1 MAAAATTSQAARA
14 RDTWTVRRTRQRYA
28 VVSCHVER
36 LLDDRVWTRY
46 RRLLARRPGG
56 FPIASLLRLP
66 DAAFG
71 EAEEPWLARAREA
84 ARLGPVGHHAHWT
97 APDHARP
104 TGGEPGERVARE
116 GAWLRERHL
125 PASLFCGGGWY
136 TDEAVAEACAALGY
150 VDCTPRSRQPAYL
163 DDSSRWAELSA
174 PARVRLPSGSEL
186 VALPTTH
193 SLGSLARALAS
204 VRDPVEEVVH
214 VYFHDTELLQPSR
227 RFALA
232 AALRLLR
239 LRRLPAEPELL
250 ARGIPSSA
258 VAWGRVARPN
268 DLKGTG
274 SVGT

>member
-1 MAAAATTSQAARA
+1 MAAAAATSQAARA
-14 RDTWTVRRTRQRYA
+14 RDTWTVRRTRERYA

-56 FPIASLLRLP
+56 FPIASLLRPP

-104 TGGEPGERVARE
+104 TGGYPGERVAKE
-116 GAWLRERHL
+116 GAWLRERHV

-150 VDCTPRSRQPAYL
+150 VDCTPRSSRPRYL
-163 DDSSRWAELSA
+163 EDGSRWAELSA
-174 PARVRLPSGSEL
+174 PALVRLPSGAEL

-204 VRDPVEEVVH
+204 VRDPAEEVVH
-214 VYFHDTELLQPSR
+214 VYFHDTELLQASR
-227 RFALA
+227 RAALA

-250 ARGIPSSA
+250 ARGIRSRGVPWASL
-258 VAWGRVARPN
+258 VRP
-268 DLKGTG
+268 KGSRAAAT
-274 SVGT
+274 